1 MIVLAL
7 TVNYPLAAEARRINT
22 TANMKGVSAGSRA
35 IRAVRRPIHS
45 GFAPGPRAR
54 STALDRSRYASS
66 YSLIKYQI
74 ESTLKQTD
82 MISNGA
88 SNARAE
94 NMVKATKRRNFPRF
108 WTSWEQSFLRND

>member
-22 TANMKGVSAGSRA
+22 TANMKAL
-35 IRAVRRPIHS
+35 
-45 GFAPGPRAR
+45 APGRVRFEPYVDRSIPASPPDLGLE

-66 YSLIKYQI
+66 YSLIKHQI
-74 ESTLKQTD
+74 ESTLKHTD

-94 NMVKATKRRNFPRF
+94 NMVKPTKGGISLGSGHRG
-108 WTSWEQSFLRND
+108 EQSFLRND